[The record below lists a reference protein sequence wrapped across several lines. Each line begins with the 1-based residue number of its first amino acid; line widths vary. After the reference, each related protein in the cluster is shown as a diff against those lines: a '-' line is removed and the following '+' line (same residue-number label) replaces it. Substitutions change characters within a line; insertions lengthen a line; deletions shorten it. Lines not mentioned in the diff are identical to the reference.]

1 MGMKVVIVSV
11 TCHADGGEKGE
22 VKLLAE
28 GNVGVLVF
36 EFAYLSIRMLRAN
49 CREEEEHNLV
59 GVAWALQAI

>member
-11 TCHADGGEKGE
+11 TFHADGGEKGE

-28 GNVGVLVF
+28 DNVGVLVF
-36 EFAYLSIRMLRAN
+36 NFACLSTRMLRAN
-49 CREEEEHNLV
+49 CREEEHNLI

>member
-36 EFAYLSIRMLRAN
+36 KFACVLKYSDVKGELSRGGA
-49 CREEEEHNLV
+49 
-59 GVAWALQAI
+59 